1 MKTQRSKGD
10 RPIGRVK
17 GETTS
22 PVVVLQ
28 LMETLGPA
36 RAARA
41 MGISPTTLYKAQKTG
56 VVSKNIELAAEAV
69 MNQGGVPKAAH
80 APQPTAPQPAMMARN
95 GGAHPATTAVV
106 VIEVPATKVELL
118 KRVAQQFGGFVVE

>member
-80 APQPTAPQPAMMARN
+80 APQPTAPQPVVARN
-95 GGAHPATTAVV
+95 GGAHSATTAVV
-106 VIEVPATKVELL
+106 VIEVPTTKVELL